1 MERGSKGV
9 GKARFALQLHAHG
22 SMSGY
27 HFDNLHISTSKFIK
41 SNQKTYFRI
50 VRKKKKTIYNF
61 NNETIFDPFVFR
73 DSLTNSNHGQWTIPH
88 PYSYTHFTNTQ
99 KLPQCLVLIFSSHN
113 LPSFAILHL
122 AGRYERPVTTFLSG
136 NPTTYVQVV
145 DVAVRCATGPRLC
158 IVRMIRSYKHKKAFE
173 SFSQHVTDFLSYCMY
188 EHYLLGISTEPIT

>member
-41 SNQKTYFRI
+41 SNQKTYFQI
-50 VRKKKKTIYNF
+50 VRKKNFFYNF
-61 NNETIFDPFVFR
+61 NNKTIFDPFVFR

-113 LPSFAILHL
+113 LPSFASLHL

-158 IVRMIRSYKHKKAFE
+158 IVWMIRSYKHKKAFG
-173 SFSQHVTDFLSYCMY
+173 SFSQHVTDFYLTACMD
-188 EHYLLGISTEPIT
+188 ITYQEYQQNQ